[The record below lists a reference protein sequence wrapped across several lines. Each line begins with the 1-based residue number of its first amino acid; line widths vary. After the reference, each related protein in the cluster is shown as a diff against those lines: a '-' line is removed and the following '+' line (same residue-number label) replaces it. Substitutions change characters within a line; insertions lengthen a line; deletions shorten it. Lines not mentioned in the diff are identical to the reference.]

1 MSVSVVVLTAAAL
14 AGAEPV
20 ADAQAVAVP
29 PVAEAPPP
37 AAAPASPAIPAPA
50 FPAASAPAAPPPEPS
65 NEIVVEG
72 ETKAPP
78 QDPIERVNEKSFE
91 VVQKVD
97 DKLIAPIAHGYEK
110 GVPRPVRM
118 GLRNFIRNLTEPVVF
133 INYMLQLKPGK
144 AMETVGRFAVNSTI
158 GVGGLVDVAK
168 KKPFNLPYRP
178 NGLGNTLGYYG
189 VGPGPYLY
197 LPLVGPTTV
206 RDLFGLLVDRATVP
220 ALVGGPLRK
229 PEYVLP
235 LNTVESID
243 DRLQID
249 ADLQEMKS
257 ASNPYVT
264 YRELYLQA
272 RRDEIEALHGRG
284 PLAKG
289 EIGVAPFPKPLHP
302 EPEKPA
308 AAETLAPP
316 ATPAPAPVDPQV
328 RQPEAQAPAPKGP
341 VFVSIPVVQPI
352 PVQ

>member
-1 MSVSVVVLTAAAL
+1 LTAAAL

-220 ALVGGPLRK
+220 GLAGGPLRK

-235 LNTVESID
+235 LNIVESID

-308 AAETLAPP
+308 VAETPAPP

-328 RQPEAQAPAPKGP
+328 RQPEAHAPAPKGP